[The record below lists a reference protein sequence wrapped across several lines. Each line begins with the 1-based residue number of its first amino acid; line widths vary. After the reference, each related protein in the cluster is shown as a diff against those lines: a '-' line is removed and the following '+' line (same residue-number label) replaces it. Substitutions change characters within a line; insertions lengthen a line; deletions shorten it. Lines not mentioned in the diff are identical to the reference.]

1 MKYPGKTRV
10 QKASESVNQTEKTV
24 QTNQEKIIKGPNK
37 MKGTETSRERVEE
50 LQLSN
55 VKERHNK
62 QRKTL
67 IRKRG

>member
-1 MKYPGKTRV
+1 
-10 QKASESVNQTEKTV
+10 
-24 QTNQEKIIKGPNK
+24 
-37 MKGTETSRERVEE
+37 MKGMETSRERVEE